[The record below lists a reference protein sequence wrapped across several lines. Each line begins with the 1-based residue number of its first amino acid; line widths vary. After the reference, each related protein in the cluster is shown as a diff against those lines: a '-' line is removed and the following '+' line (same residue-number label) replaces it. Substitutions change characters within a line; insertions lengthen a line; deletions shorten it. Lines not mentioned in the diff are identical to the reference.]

1 MEVKLDESNE
11 KLEISLFS
19 KIFQKLK
26 KSFITLA
33 LIKLILA
40 LLISLTINDW
50 WSYGRNDDSLVESCS
65 STIVTNC
72 NSYCNEIIIVDVN
85 ITDDDFTV
93 DVDAFPPKIISQSH
107 YGLVS
112 YCIAQ
117 LPGHCAY
124 DYWVVF
130 KFVPFTLHVL
140 QFVLQCAFW
149 FVALEFAPQQRQF
162 DLIIDTLYSDISK
175 DTTGSGSGTGTAR
188 PWLLGCDWSWVEC
201 RVELIKDLEIP
212 ELYSIFA
219 FIEIFTVIYVWGEL
233 QYPAVYCGNVR
244 PLSLYY
250 YPILMSL
257 LDMIKLNM
265 YMFSTQ
271 LKKKQLLSALFALFN
286 VEIFITNTWVTFVL
300 SLMYIWHI
308 VGTCY
313 GYVTILFMIC
323 IPISNNNSKNS
334 KNMDNVIENPIHI
347 HNAGAEDGDED
358 DGSDDGIRL
367 TDSNI

>member
-1 MEVKLDESNE
+1 M
-11 KLEISLFS
+11 
-19 KIFQKLK
+19 
-26 KSFITLA
+26 
-33 LIKLILA
+33 
-40 LLISLTINDW
+40 
-50 WSYGRNDDSLVESCS
+50 
-65 STIVTNC
+65 
-72 NSYCNEIIIVDVN
+72 
-85 ITDDDFTV
+85 
-93 DVDAFPPKIISQSH
+93 
-107 YGLVS
+107 
-112 YCIAQ
+112 
-117 LPGHCAY
+117 
-124 DYWVVF
+124 
-130 KFVPFTLHVL
+130 
-140 QFVLQCAFW
+140 
-149 FVALEFAPQQRQF
+149 
-162 DLIIDTLYSDISK
+162 
-175 DTTGSGSGTGTAR
+175 
-188 PWLLGCDWSWVEC
+188 
-201 RVELIKDLEIP
+201 ELIKDLEIP